1 LPTLPALGLVGGI
14 SLYLLAHVA
23 LRLRLGSGLGRGRPV
38 ASVVLLGLLPVA
50 RLVPALAALGLVATV
65 CVSLIAYEFFRHREA
80 RARIRSRR
88 GAFTMEEASRM
99 EPSPRRDR

>member
-1 LPTLPALGLVGGI
+1 M
-14 SLYLLAHVA
+14 YLLAHVA

-50 RLVPALAALGLVATV
+50 RTVPALAALGLVAAV

-88 GAFTMEEASRM
+88 GAFSVEEASHV
-99 EPSPRRDR
+99 EPSRRRDRRPRQGG